1 MARHTTNSTGVI
13 YRDCITN
20 RKADKVYYIRYKDNN
35 KKTIELKI
43 GKYSEGIREAYCN
56 QKRNEIITKQRNG
69 EEPPAIAQRKKRII
83 IHIENIA
90 NHYFNEKP
98 TINKI
103 VKSYYKNHILPFF
116 QDYDFENISREDI
129 LKFTNTLKLKNVIR
143 TNKPLASKTINDILN
158 ILKTITKYGLK
169 NDLLKNDFTK
179 YITLFDVDNTRER
192 FLTKEEIQI
201 LYDKTREDE
210 TIYLFFKLALNTGG
224 RLATLQNICKKD
236 IDLSN
241 KLLTLKDFKNN
252 TTYKTFLTNDLT
264 NLLEMK
270 TKYLEPNDKIFK
282 TTQEVKA
289 RTILNDLFNI
299 GIEEE
304 DRKNKVVIHTL
315 RHTFASHLAINGTP
329 IFTIQKLMNH
339 KDIKMTLRYAKLS
352 PDSGREAILN
362 LNLGSVQYS
371 VSSSDK
377 S

>member
-1 MARHTTNSTGVI
+1 MARHTTNLTGVI
-13 YRDCITN
+13 YRDCTTN
-20 RKADKVYYIRYKDNN
+20 GKADKVYYIRYKDNN

-83 IHIENIA
+83 ISIENIA
-90 NHYFNEKP
+90 HQYFNDKS

-116 QDYDFENISREDI
+116 KDYDFENISREDI
-129 LKFTNTLKLKNVIR
+129 YKFTNTLKLKKVSR
-143 TNKPLASKTINDILN
+143 TNKPFASKTMNDILN
-158 ILKTITKYGLK
+158 ILKAITKYGLK

-179 YITLFDVDNTRER
+179 YINLFDVDNTRER

-201 LYDKTREDE
+201 LYDKTKEDE
-210 TIYLFFKLALNTGG
+210 TIYLFFKLALNTGA

-241 KLLTLKDFKNN
+241 QLLTLKDFKNN
-252 TTYKTFLTNDLT
+252 TTYKTFLTDDLN
-264 NLLEMK
+264 NLLEIRIK
-270 TKYLEPNDKIFK
+270 HLEPNDKIFK

-289 RTILNDLFNI
+289 RNILNDLFNI
-299 GIEEE
+299 GIDSE

-362 LNLGSVQYS
+362 LGL
-371 VSSSDK
+371 
-377 S
+377 